1 MIIVVTGG
9 RDFNDRTAVFS
20 ALGLLHKQFPI
31 TELIEGGASGVD
43 NLCKQWAQLHGIHV
57 RYINYH
63 GATLTL
69 HLRPEKEPLSVLY
82 ENDRVVVT
90 VPEDLMIDVEV
101 R

>member
-1 MIIVVTGG
+1 MTIRLMNPTIA
-9 RDFNDRTAVFS
+9 RDIKPADKIEVFN
-20 ALGLLHKQFPI
+20 
-31 TELIEGGASGVD
+31 
-43 NLCKQWAQLHGIHV
+43 NWYWV

-69 HLRPEKEPLSVLY
+69 RLQPEDELPSPFC

>member
-1 MIIVVTGG
+1 MTIRLMNPTVAHDIKPGDKIEV
-9 RDFNDRTAVFS
+9 FNEWYW
-20 ALGLLHKQFPI
+20 I
-31 TELIEGGASGVD
+31 
-43 NLCKQWAQLHGIHV
+43 

-69 HLRPEKEPLSVLY
+69 RLQPEEEPLSPFY